1 MKLKDLGEHTF
12 IRKYLINYTDL
23 NKLDDVYIDGDVGY
37 KLDGFRI
44 SYAFNFM
51 SSYDLGWKSIIAAT
65 SDMISKA
72 VKPTNYLV
80 SIGLDKN
87 YEINQAEDIIRGIS
101 DAIHYYEGRYVGGD
115 LNDSTCDGWI
125 DVFVEGKVMCNIKNE
140 IGEGDYVLLSDYIG
154 YTTNIFLSYLNNF
167 KIPILPK
174 SIIKVK
180 HPIVNKALLYFFK
193 KYCNYIKYSTDISD
207 GLIISLYNIVEN
219 FNFGIKINDIPI
231 DDSVMN
237 VLRNHNISESDI
249 IKYSGEEFIPILILD
264 KYSPLEL
271 ILNDLKLLGYNPTIM
286 GRIIIGDKLIYRD
299 SNLKITGWDNFLGW
313 Y

>member
-1 MKLKDLGEHTF
+1 
-12 IRKYLINYTDL
+12 
-23 NKLDDVYIDGDVGY
+23 DD
-37 KLDGFRI
+37 
-44 SYAFNFM
+44 
-51 SSYDLGWKSIIAAT
+51 
-65 SDMISKA
+65 
-72 VKPTNYLV
+72 
-80 SIGLDKN
+80 
-87 YEINQAEDIIRGIS
+87 
-101 DAIHYYEGRYVGGD
+101 IHYYEGRCVGGD

>member
-1 MKLKDLGEHTF
+1 M
-12 IRKYLINYTDL
+12 
-23 NKLDDVYIDGDVGY
+23 
-37 KLDGFRI
+37 
-44 SYAFNFM
+44 
-51 SSYDLGWKSIIAAT
+51 
-65 SDMISKA
+65 
-72 VKPTNYLV
+72 
-80 SIGLDKN
+80 
-87 YEINQAEDIIRGIS
+87 
-101 DAIHYYEGRYVGGD
+101 
-115 LNDSTCDGWI
+115 
-125 DVFVEGKVMCNIKNE
+125 
-140 IGEGDYVLLSDYIG
+140 
-154 YTTNIFLSYLNNF
+154 
-167 KIPILPK
+167 
-174 SIIKVK
+174 
-180 HPIVNKALLYFFK
+180 
-193 KYCNYIKYSTDISD
+193 
-207 GLIISLYNIVEN
+207 EN